1 MTHAVGTLVQSAA
14 QIRPDRAPLLAERA
28 RAACATALMNQIGT
42 ARPRPAGLRLRGCGF
57 LVGSSWVL

>member
-42 ARPRPAGLRLRGCGF
+42 ARPGQLG
-57 LVGSSWVL
+57 